1 MAYTPTT
8 WLSGDTITA
17 AKMNKIEQGITSSGI
32 RVITINGLSTPLA
45 TIESGLAVTDF
56 LNVCF
61 FDSNAN
67 VYERPRLIDDLSAN
81 ATPCYEFSVYNGYYY
96 YIISTGEIVS
106 SNPNGGGIS

>member
-17 AKMNKIEQGITSSGI
+17 AKMNKIEQGITASGAK
-32 RVITINGLSTPLA
+32 VITINGNNSPLA

-56 LNVCF
+56 LNVWIF
-61 FDSNAN
+61 ETNSARYESPMYIFDN
-67 VYERPRLIDDLSAN
+67 SAE
-81 ATPCYEFSVYNGYYY
+81 ATPCYELSGYNGEYY

-106 SNPNGGGIS
+106 SNPNGGGIG